1 MQNQKSSDSD
11 LERLRTLIL
20 GSEIEHLKDLD
31 KRVDNIFDSDELRQ
45 IVTKSISKEIENNR
59 DKMIDALYPIIG
71 AMISKYVTQAI
82 KEMMQNINNK
92 IEDGLSFDR
101 YKRAIKSKITGVSE
115 MELLLQDSNTTI
127 ILSLF
132 IIKKESGLLVAK
144 SQLDDRGIDDPHM
157 VASMASA
164 IRDFIND
171 WIKSHKSQSEVQILS
186 YGDATLYIESAGSVY
201 IIAFLN
207 DEPDFKLRKSIN
219 NFFASIIKE
228 YSTFFQTFDGDDES
242 KEVESLSSKMYEYL
256 NLQKSPFE
264 SKKRDKNRKPL
275 KYILYLVL
283 LISTIYITYNLNISY
298 MEYRL
303 ETLIKDKTNQEIE
316 VNQVDDNLLLKGSVA
331 QLEDIYE
338 IEKIIKSQTT
348 HSIKNNLI
356 VPIDNIID
364 VVESKDNKISTL
376 NQENSISIDKL
387 NEKIIYI
394 NRQLKKSEH
403 QINQLKKDSK
413 KEIEIFKKVDMKKEI
428 ISKLDREF
436 ENNKF
441 YIESEKS
448 LDFRDLHIFDVG
460 KVKYNV
466 DKIDIVSKNFEEFIS
481 ILSEYIEYID
491 SIIIEGHTDSVG
503 DEAKNMELSLKR
515 ASAVRDYLI
524 SLPIIEDSFVK
535 YLIEIDGLGSK
546 EKIEID
552 GVEDKEASRR
562 IKIKLKLKDNI

>member
-546 EKIEID
+546 EKIEVD